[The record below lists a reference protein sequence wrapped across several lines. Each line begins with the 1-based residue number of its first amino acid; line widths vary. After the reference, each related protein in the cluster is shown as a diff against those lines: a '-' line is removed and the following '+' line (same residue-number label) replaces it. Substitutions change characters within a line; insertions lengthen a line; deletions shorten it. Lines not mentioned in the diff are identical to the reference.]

1 MPLLPADFIQPSLQ
15 INLRIILDGTNKKKK
30 VKAVAA
36 GLLRICCT
44 IHRERNQVEI
54 SPGKEYLALQRNMC
68 MMRLYAVSQVP
79 SRMPV
84 FLYNANVFRKH

>member
-54 SPGKEYLALQRNMC
+54 SPGKTSCLLTC
-68 MMRLYAVSQVP
+68 VLSCVSG
-79 SRMPV
+79 S
-84 FLYNANVFRKH
+84 KG